1 MNEIISEKLKLL
13 PDRPGVYVMLNAD
26 GHVIYV
32 GKAKVLKN
40 RVRQYFHAGVKT
52 DKVMAMVN
60 NIADFYYIITN
71 TEIDAL
77 SLENNLI
84 KKYKPRYNILLKD
97 DKTYPYVRIN
107 VKEPFPRIEVTRRVR
122 FDGARYFGPFMG
134 GVSVSEVI
142 EIVNRCFGLRTCK
155 QVLPNKNIK
164 RECINYH
171 IGRCPA
177 PCMNYISQQDYRE
190 RVEKAVDF
198 LSGNDDCAEKILHEK
213 MLAYAEEGQFEFAI
227 DCRNKLAEIDKIKQR
242 KITDLNRFINADIIA
257 LASDGVYGAVNIL
270 ITRSG
275 RMQGGK
281 NFSVPSVAT
290 DDKSTLS
297 EFILRYYRD
306 GKELPDE
313 IVLASECDDAEV
325 LEVYF
330 KQTFNKSVSIIVPK
344 QGVRRSLADM
354 AENNARDYLEKTVGE
369 IMHKND
375 KTVTACAR
383 LKDILNL
390 SKYPK
395 RMECY
400 DISNISGVD
409 KVASMVV
416 FTDGEKDGK
425 EYRRFTIKTVE
436 GANDF
441 ASLKETLTRRLLK
454 LGTEEEARFPKPDL
468 IIIDGGK
475 GQLSSVKAVFDELG
489 VKDIDLISLA
499 KREEEI
505 FTIHSNIPV
514 VLPHSDYC
522 LRMLQA
528 IRDESHR
535 FAITYFRSKHNKRN
549 LTSRLDGIKG
559 IGKVKKRSLI
569 EHFGTAENVARAEMD
584 DLLEVEGFGEK
595 NARLVYDYF
604 HGGETEGDEK

>member
-1 MNEIISEKLKLL
+1 MNDVISEKLKLL
-13 PDRPGVYVMLNAD
+13 PDSPGVYVMLNAD

-60 NIADFYYIITN
+60 NIVDFYYIITN
-71 TEIDAL
+71 SEIDAL

-107 VKEPFPRIEVTRRVR
+107 LKEPYPRFEITRRVR
-122 FDGARYFGPFMG
+122 FDGAKYFGPFMG
-134 GVSVSEVI
+134 GVSVKEVL
-142 EIVNRCFGLRTCK
+142 EIVNRCFELRTCK
-155 QVLPNKNIK
+155 QTLPNKSVK

-171 IGRCPA
+171 IGRCHA
-177 PCMNYISQQDYRE
+177 PCTAQISPADYRA
-190 RVEKAVDF
+190 RVDGAIDF
-198 LSGNDDCAEKILHEK
+198 LSGNDDAAETLLKEK
-213 MLAYAEEGQFEFAI
+213 MLAFADEGQFEAAI
-227 DCRNKLAEIDKIKQR
+227 DCRNKLAEIAKIKEH

-257 LASDGVYGAVNIL
+257 LMTDGVYGAVNVL

-281 NFSVPSVAT
+281 NFSVSTAVG
-290 DDKSTLS
+290 DEKSMLS

-306 GKELPDE
+306 GRELPDE
-313 IVLASECDDAEV
+313 IVLYSECEDGDV
-325 LEVYF
+325 LEKYF
-330 KQTFNKSVSIIVPK
+330 KETFRKSVSIIVPK
-344 QGVRRSLADM
+344 QGVRRQLADM
-354 AENNARDYLEKTVGE
+354 AGNNAKDHLEKSVGA
-369 IMHKND
+369 IQHKDD

-383 LKDILNL
+383 LKDILSL
-390 SKYPK
+390 SRYPK

-400 DISNISGVD
+400 DISNVSGVD

-416 FTDGEKDGK
+416 FTDGEKDAK

-441 ASLKETLTRRLLK
+441 ASLKETLTRRLNK

-468 IIIDGGK
+468 IVIDGGK
-475 GQLSSVKAVFDELG
+475 GQLSSVKEVFDELNIT
-489 VKDIDLISLA
+489 DIDLISLA

-505 FTIHSNIPV
+505 FTVRSNVPV

-528 IRDESHR
+528 IRDEAHR
-535 FAITYFRSKHNKRN
+535 FAITYFRNKHNKRN
-549 LTSRLDGIKG
+549 LSLRLDGIKG
-559 IGKVKKRSLI
+559 VGKVRKEKLFER
-569 EHFGTAENVARAEMD
+569 FGTAENIARAE
-584 DLLEVEGFGEK
+584 LEDIAGIEGFGEK
-595 NARLVYDYF
+595 YAKLVYEWF
-604 HGGETEGDEK
+604 KKEEER